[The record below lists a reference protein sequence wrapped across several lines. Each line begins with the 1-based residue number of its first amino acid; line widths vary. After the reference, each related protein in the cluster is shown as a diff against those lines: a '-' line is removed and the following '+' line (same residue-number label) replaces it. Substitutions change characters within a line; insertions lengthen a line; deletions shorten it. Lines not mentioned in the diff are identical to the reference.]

1 MFLLRPLL
9 RPFLNYCALFELLRP
24 FLSFTIKVRYLKSG
38 VRFSHLTKKHNH
50 TKIGTTVLLVA
61 LLATCTSPSYAEMG
75 KSLFGSNSDFVQELN
90 KISYLT
96 PPKNRERDYLV
107 TEPKI
112 QPSDVKKS
120 HFTLNSSLLKIQEV
134 DYFFNQLKIQ
144 PIDTQSLIN
153 NPVRFL

>member
-1 MFLLRPLL
+1 METTHENSRFRSQLL
-9 RPFLNYCALFELLRP
+9 EK
-24 FLSFTIKVRYLKSG
+24 TIVLKSSKVRYLKSG

-75 KSLFGSNSDFVQELN
+75 KSLFGSNSDFLTELN

-96 PPKNRERDYLV
+96 
-107 TEPKI
+107 
-112 QPSDVKKS
+112 
-120 HFTLNSSLLKIQEV
+120 LLKIQEV

-144 PIDTQSLIN
+144 PIDTQPLITSQKGNSDFVN
-153 NPVRFL
+153 NLSHNSHYVK